1 MKKFP
6 ATLCLSFLFEKLQI
20 LVTFLPE
27 IATFSTLTL
36 FKFQLCKFGQVLS
49 SYLISGHVKVQ
60 NVCRNY
66 LLLSVCHFL
75 FEKSQFLARN
85 CNFFSFDLQQNP
97 IVQVCAS
104 FFLLPYYKICLGTK

>member
-27 IATFSTLTL
+27 IANFSTLTL

-49 SYLISGHVKVQ
+49 SYLISGHVKVL